1 MLNPG
6 WLADAVRDARDRTM
20 DLVADLSDEEMV
32 GPMLAIVNPLIWEI
46 GHLAWFEEKF
56 VLRQAC
62 GEPPLL
68 PFGDSIYDSGAIPH
82 DTRWRLVLPS
92 REDTLAYMHEVG
104 ERVAERVLRADATD
118 VVQHFALYSVFH
130 YDWHTEAIT
139 YTRQTLGK
147 PAPKLA
153 SVASQETGTGEPAT
167 EGPADGDVAVPATTF
182 LLGATRAEPFAY
194 DNEKWAH
201 PVEVPAFRIAGGAVT
216 QSEYLAFV
224 EDGGYSNRVVWSSD
238 GWAWRTAERAEHPV
252 YWRREAGQ
260 WQRRNFDQWV
270 PLEPHRPVIHVNW
283 YEADAYARWAGRR
296 LPTEA
301 EWELAAAGEP
311 GATPPRKRRYPWGD
325 DLPAPGQA
333 NVDWAAMG
341 SVDVGAHPS
350 GDSAFGCRQMTGNVW
365 EWTATTFE
373 AFPNFEPDAYRENSE
388 QFFGSRKVV
397 RGGSWATRSRLAR
410 AGLRNYFTPERRDV
424 FAGIRT
430 CALEP

>member
-1 MLNPG
+1 MLNAG

-20 DLVADLSDEEMV
+20 DLVADLSDEDMV
-32 GPMLAIVNPLIWEI
+32 GPMLAVVNPLIWEI
-46 GHLAWFEEKF
+46 GHLAWFEELF

-62 GEPPLL
+62 SEPPIQS
-68 PFGDSIYDSGAIPH
+68 FGDSIYDSGAIPH

-92 REDTLAYMHEVG
+92 RDETLAYMHEVG
-104 ERVAERVLRADATD
+104 ERVADRVLRADATD
-118 VVQHFALYSVFH
+118 VVHHFALYSVLH

-139 YTRQTLGK
+139 YTRQTLGH
-147 PAPKLA
+147 PAPKLGGL
-153 SVASQETGTGEPAT
+153 STGDGSSPVRPEN
-167 EGPADGDVAVPATTF
+167 GPIEGDVEVPATTF

-201 PVEVPAFRIAGGAVT
+201 PVEVPAFLIARGALT

-224 EDGGYSNRVVWSSD
+224 EDGGYTRRELWDSA
-238 GWAWRTAERAEHPV
+238 GWAWRQAEGAEHPV
-252 YWRREAGQ
+252 YWRCEADQG
-260 WQRRNFDQWV
+260 WQRRHFDHWLA
-270 PLEPHRPVIHVNW
+270 LEPHRPVVHVSW

-301 EWELAAAGEP
+301 EWELAAAGAP
-311 GATPPRKRRYPWGD
+311 GSNQKRRYPWGE

-341 SVDVGAHPS
+341 TVDVGAHPS
-350 GDSAFGCRQMTGNVW
+350 GDSAYGCRQMIGNVW
-365 EWTATTFE
+365 EWTSTTFD
-373 AFPNFEPDAYRENSE
+373 AYPNFEADAYQANSE

-424 FAGIRT
+424 FGGFRT
-430 CALEP
+430 CALEA